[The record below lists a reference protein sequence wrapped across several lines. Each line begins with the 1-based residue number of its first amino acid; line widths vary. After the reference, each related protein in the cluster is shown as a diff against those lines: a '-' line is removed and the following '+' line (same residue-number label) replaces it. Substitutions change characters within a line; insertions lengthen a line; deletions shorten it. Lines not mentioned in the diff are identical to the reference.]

1 MASSVVTSIDGIHSL
16 RDEWEP
22 LASLSGSPMLDH
34 SWVVSCAETLHE
46 ERNLRLVVTR
56 AQGSLTGVAPLALE
70 AGGPGRHLVLLG
82 GSRLYEPGGW
92 LFSSEAALAELTAAV
107 IDLRAPLL
115 LHRVPR
121 DSRLAGALAAFPR
134 SRGVAI
140 QRQAS
145 PSLAVNTSGTWSA
158 YCSSLSR
165 RTLRKFSHGLVAAE
179 RALGPAHIEQLQP
192 YPADVGPL
200 LEMFVE
206 LEHSGW
212 KGRQGSSIR
221 QRQDLARFLEAYCR
235 RAAERRE
242 LRILKLSF
250 GSQVAAAEISVD
262 AHGRRWVIKI
272 AYCEAL
278 AVYSPGL
285 QLTHASIRAA
295 FEGGMKA
302 YEFLGSAEEWQ
313 RRLRPETREYQMIL
327 AYPWSVPGLFG
338 ACRDAGIA
346 LWRRAAKRRPAHQGA
361 NPPP

>member
-1 MASSVVTSIDGIHSL
+1 
-16 RDEWEP
+16 
-22 LASLSGSPMLDH
+22 MLDH
-34 SWVVSCAETLHE
+34 NWMVSCAETLHE
-46 ERNLRLVVTR
+46 ERNLRLVITR

-115 LHRVPR
+115 LHRVPS
-121 DSRLAGALAAFPR
+121 DSRLVGALAAFPR
-134 SRGVAI
+134 SRGMAI
-140 QRQAS
+140 QRRAS

-158 YCSSLSR
+158 YRSSLSR
-165 RTLRKFSHGLVAAE
+165 RTLRKFSDGLVAAE
-179 RALGPAHIEQLQP
+179 RALGPAHIEQFQP

-221 QRQDLARFLEAYCR
+221 QRQDLARFLEVYCR

-250 GSQVAAAEISVD
+250 GSQVAAAEISLD

-285 QLTHASIRAA
+285 QLTHASIRLT
-295 FEGGMKA
+295 FDGGMKA
-302 YEFLGSAEEWQ
+302 YEFLGSAEDWQ
-313 RRLRPETREYQMIL
+313 RRLGSETREYQMIL
-327 AYPWSVPGLFG
+327 AYPWSLPGLFG
-338 ACRDAGIA
+338 VCRDAGIA
-346 LWRRAAKRRPAHQGA
+346 LCRRAARQRVRVRVT
-361 NPPP
+361 N